1 MDWKG
6 CVCRMRNC
14 VLDLLS
20 MEEDLEEE
28 EDEETWELMSTTLRL
43 KSTFLFCD
51 FNQVISSAR
60 DERQK
65 ALLTDLA
72 NKLFYNLEQA
82 ILFLYSPRSFGATP
96 SIISMLFCPL
106 IDLLF
111 TSLNAIRLK
120 FSLVAAGRGC
130 EEQKHVCDTEQ
141 IHWCS
146 SGSARSHSCSC
157 ALREAERE

>member
-1 MDWKG
+1 M
-6 CVCRMRNC
+6 
-14 VLDLLS
+14 DLLS

-82 ILFLYSPRSFGATP
+82 ILFLYSP
-96 SIISMLFCPL
+96 L
-106 IDLLF
+106 IDL
-111 TSLNAIRLK
+111 
-120 FSLVAAGRGC
+120 
-130 EEQKHVCDTEQ
+130 
-141 IHWCS
+141 
-146 SGSARSHSCSC
+146 
-157 ALREAERE
+157 

>member
-1 MDWKG
+1 MEGMDWKG

-72 NKLFYNLEQA
+72 NKLFYNLEQLDGA
-82 ILFLYSPRSFGATP
+82 VKSRSMSVTQSRYTDA
-96 SIISMLFCPL
+96 
-106 IDLLF
+106 
-111 TSLNAIRLK
+111 A
-120 FSLVAAGRGC
+120 LVLQEVTA
-130 EEQKHVCDTEQ
+130 VL
-141 IHWCS
+141 
-146 SGSARSHSCSC
+146 
-157 ALREAERE
+157 AL

>member
-82 ILFLYSPRSFGATP
+82 ILFLYSP
-96 SIISMLFCPL
+96 L
-106 IDLLF
+106 IDLWF
-111 TSLNAIRLK
+111 TFSKAIRLK
-120 FSLVAAGRGC
+120 FSLVAAGRCC
-130 EEQKHVCDTEQ
+130 EEQKHVCDAEQ
-141 IHWCS
+141 IHGCS
-146 SGSARSHSCSC
+146 SGSARSHGCSC
-157 ALREAERE
+157 ALREAERK